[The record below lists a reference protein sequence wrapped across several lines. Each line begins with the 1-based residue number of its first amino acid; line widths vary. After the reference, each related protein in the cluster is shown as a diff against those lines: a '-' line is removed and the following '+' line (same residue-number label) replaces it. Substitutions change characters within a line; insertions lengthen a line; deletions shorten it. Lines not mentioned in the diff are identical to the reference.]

1 MKKLL
6 GIYTG
11 EGMSM
16 SMCLGPQHSGYHPL
30 GLALT
35 LLLALRDMPFPILN
49 CEVDLHSTPEC

>member
-6 GIYTG
+6 GIDTG

-35 LLLALRDMPFPILN
+35 LLHALRDMPSPILN
-49 CEVDLHSTPEC
+49 WDIDLH

>member
-16 SMCLGPQHSGYHPL
+16 YMCLGPQHSGYHPL

-35 LLLALRDMPFPILN
+35 MVHALRDMPFPIHN
-49 CEVDLHSTPEC
+49 CDIDLH